1 MPGKITALEVQQRN
15 KERVNVYLDGEYGF
29 SLALIEAAR
38 LRRGQTLSDEE
49 IAELKARDALERAV
63 DLAVRFLSYRPRS
76 ISEVRR
82 YLEQK
87 GIAPSAVDS
96 TIARLEKLGYVDDV
110 AFARFWVSNRDE
122 FNPKGPL
129 ALRQELREKGVS
141 SAIIDQ
147 VLAEVDFADAAYRA
161 AQRRVQRLRHLDRQ
175 AFQQKVYPYL
185 ARRGFVAETI
195 HDVMARLMEELEMP
209 QQDNFDNDAL

>member
-1 MPGKITALEVQQRN
+1 MPGTITALEVQQRN
-15 KERVNVYLDGEYGF
+15 KQRVNVYLDGEYSF

-49 IAELKARDALERAV
+49 IAELKARDALEQAV
-63 DLAVRFLSYRPRS
+63 DQAVRFLSYRPRS

-87 GIAPSAVDS
+87 GAAPPVIDA
-96 TIARLEKLGYVDDV
+96 TIARLEKLGYVDDL
-110 AFARFWVSNRDE
+110 AFARFWVSSRDE

-141 SAIIDQ
+141 NSIIDQ

-161 AQRRVQRLRHLDRQ
+161 VQRRVQRLRNLDRQ
-175 AFQQKVYPYL
+175 AFRQKVYPYL
-185 ARRGFVAETI
+185 ARRGFVAETV
-195 HDVMARLMEELEMP
+195 HDVMARLMEELEIP
-209 QQDNFDNDAL
+209 EQDDFENDAL